1 MSVEEHTQKKKQ
13 SASWGLSNFHQVR
26 KHIGQL
32 AKNGDHIET
41 ENHAFEVTTS
51 HGFRYGLLS
60 ATVER
65 PPGHSAYKAR
75 SFLELNMLLGLDE
88 SWAHPEVDT
97 VCKTTARGRC
107 DPFRPHRVYPV
118 PQQLPTTSVHH
129 TEQVP
134 PLVHQLHSL
143 THLHATTTPHPAH
156 HSTKSHS
163 HLVGKAQHRLR
174 RHTSTCERL
183 T

>member
-41 ENHAFEVTTS
+41 GNHAFEVTTS

-107 DPFRPHRVYPV
+107 EVYDTRHYVIPHRVD
-118 PQQLPTTSVHH
+118 
-129 TEQVP
+129 
-134 PLVHQLHSL
+134 
-143 THLHATTTPHPAH
+143 
-156 HSTKSHS
+156 
-163 HLVGKAQHRLR
+163 
-174 RHTSTCERL
+174 
-183 T
+183 